1 MKIFPADSGRR
12 IPPPHE
18 IKFREVRM
26 EFIYIPLDVM
36 HNV

>member
-1 MKIFPADSGRR
+1 MKIFPADCGRR

-26 EFIYIPLDVM
+26 EFIYIPLHDMHDV
-36 HNV
+36 